1 MHGRPTSA
9 LFHNERVVPGKTSFE
24 LSWEVESFVP
34 IREYRLLYR
43 MIEVVVS
50 LSQILILIEWLL
62 GAGWTSI
69 QLLTEPFQQIK
80 GRVER
85 DSATEPLEPH

>member
-1 MHGRPTSA
+1 M
-9 LFHNERVVPGKTSFE
+9 VPGKTSFE

-50 LSQILILIEWLL
+50 HFTLRDCS
-62 GAGWTSI
+62 SI

>member
-1 MHGRPTSA
+1 M
-9 LFHNERVVPGKTSFE
+9 VPGKTSFE

-50 LSQILILIEWLL
+50 QILILIEWSLVGL
-62 GAGWTSI
+62 
-69 QLLTEPFQQIK
+69 QFNC
-80 GRVER
+80 
-85 DSATEPLEPH
+85 

>member
-1 MHGRPTSA
+1 M
-9 LFHNERVVPGKTSFE
+9 
-24 LSWEVESFVP
+24 ESFVP

-50 LSQILILIEWLL
+50 HFTLRDCS
-62 GAGWTSI
+62 SI

-85 DSATEPLEPH
+85 DSSKASRVLFQKSAVTRTKVETGTDWTNVIIPGEHKSYNNKQVRQ